1 MVLSLLCRH
10 EFYVHQYRAMFVLNC
25 CVVRDEVLRYIPKA
39 DRRSRRRKRRAGKEE
54 EGGKGKEVS
63 QEVEPEVYHPVR
75 CGECNTEVAVYD
87 KQEVFHFF
95 NVLASA
101 P

>member
-1 MVLSLLCRH
+1 
-10 EFYVHQYRAMFVLNC
+10 MFVLNC
-25 CVVRDEVLRYIPKA
+25 CIVRDEVLRYIPKA

-54 EGGKGKEVS
+54 EGGNGKEVS

-75 CGECNTEVAVYD
+75 CGECSTEVAVYD

>member
-1 MVLSLLCRH
+1 
-10 EFYVHQYRAMFVLNC
+10 MFVLNC
-25 CVVRDEVLRYIPKA
+25 CIVRDEVLRYIPKA

-54 EGGKGKEVS
+54 EGGNGKEVS

>member
-1 MVLSLLCRH
+1 
-10 EFYVHQYRAMFVLNC
+10 MFVLNC
-25 CVVRDEVLRYIPKA
+25 CILRDEVLRYIPKT
-39 DRRSRRRKRRAGKEE
+39 DKRSRRRRRRVGKEEGRKGKEEGRKGKEE
-54 EGGKGKEVS
+54 EASRGKEAS
-63 QEVEPEVYHPVR
+63 QQVEPDMYHPVR